1 MKKTRVLS
9 FIAAMSL
16 AATSFGLSAFAADGD
31 PVVQTP
37 GDNEHSISIT
47 KKDDEAHTF
56 EAYQLFKGTLT
67 GESKTDE
74 KAVMTGIEWGA
85 NVNKTK
91 IEAAINGNATVKAAL
106 DAYNTPDVL
115 FADPYDDAALFAAFI
130 SAKSDEEGV
139 FANAIADVF
148 AKALTG
154 DPAKSATVAAGST
167 ATKATL
173 TGLTTGYY
181 LIKDQDGSLA
191 GKNGAYSDFIL
202 QLVNNVDVKAKADA
216 PSIDKKITDADGSN
230 EREGDTAS
238 IGDKIYYELQSA
250 VPDMDLYETYYFI
263 AGDTM
268 SSGLSFD
275 GADTVS
281 VSIGGEELDDD
292 KFYVNVPGRDGKT
305 FEVVLKN
312 FIQYKAQKGKDIEIK
327 YTATLN
333 EGCDRTLTGNLN
345 TVDLLFANDPNATY
359 TGKPNPDNPDE
370 PNPDEPGPN
379 DPTGKTPEAQTK
391 VFTTGIRV
399 LKVDENGDPLSG
411 AKFKLTGAGTTA
423 VISLQSKFEEDDEE
437 GTYYKLKNGT
447 YTTTAYTA
455 AKAAL
460 YDSDAKYKL
469 VEDEASVEMVAQ
481 ATNGGTIEAYV
492 DKDGYLVFSGL
503 GEGTYTLQETE
514 APNGYNIDPT
524 VYNIEITSTPTFDAP
539 NWKVGGAEVTPS
551 ADNAWTVLTKEIVN
565 KKGIILPATGGIG
578 TVIFY
583 VVGSLLIAGAA
594 VLFVTKKKRNAAK

>member
-1 MKKTRVLS
+1 
-9 FIAAMSL
+9 MSL

-37 GDNEHSISIT
+37 SDNEHTISIT
-47 KKDDEAHTF
+47 KKDDEEHTF
-56 EAYQLFKGTLT
+56 EAYQLFSGTLT
-67 GESKTDE
+67 GTKEDKKDD
-74 KAVMTGIEWGA
+74 KAVMTGIKWGA
-85 NVNKTK
+85 NVDKTK
-91 IEAAINGNATVKAAL
+91 IKDAINGNATVKAAL
-106 DAYNTPDVL
+106 EAYNKPDVK

-130 SAKSDEEGV
+130 SAKSGEDG

-154 DPAKSATVAAGST
+154 DPAKSAKVAEGSA

-181 LIKDQDGSLA
+181 LIKDQDGSLKN
-191 GKNGAYSDFIL
+191 KNGAYSDFIL
-202 QLVNNVDVKAKADA
+202 QLVNNVDVEAKADS
-216 PSIDKKITDADGSN
+216 PSIDKKITDADGEN

-238 IGDKIYYELQSA
+238 IGDTIYYELQSA

-275 GADTVS
+275 GAKSVS
-281 VSIGGEELDDD
+281 VSIDGNKLDNDA
-292 KFYVNVPGRDGKT
+292 FYVNVPGRDGKT

-312 FIQYKAQKGKDIEIK
+312 FIQYKAQKGKDIEIN

-333 EGCDRTLTGNLN
+333 EGCDRTLTGNPN
-345 TVDLLFANDPNATY
+345 KVDLLFANNPNATY

-370 PNPDEPGPN
+370 PNNPDEPGPN
-379 DPTGKTPEAQTK
+379 DPTGKTPPAETK

-399 LKVDENGDPLSG
+399 LKVDENGDALSG

-423 VISLQSKFEEDDEE
+423 VISLQSKFEKDDE

-455 AKAAL
+455 DKAAL

-469 VEDEASVEMVAQ
+469 VEDEESVAMVAQ
-481 ATNGGTIEAYV
+481 ATNAGAIEAYV

-503 GEGTYTLQETE
+503 GEGEYKLQETE

-524 VYNIEITSTPTFDAP
+524 VYDIKITSTPTFDTP

-551 ADNAWTVLTKEIVN
+551 ADNAWTVLTKEIIN

>member
-37 GDNEHSISIT
+37 SDNEHSISIT
-47 KKDDEAHTF
+47 KKDDEEHTF

-67 GESKTDE
+67 GESKTDTS
-74 KAVMTGIEWGA
+74 AVMTGIEWGA
-85 NVNKTK
+85 NVDKSK
-91 IEAAINGNATVKAAL
+91 IKAAINGNATVKAAL
-106 DAYNTPDVL
+106 EAYNTPDVK

-130 SAKSDEEGV
+130 SAKSGEEG
-139 FANAIADVF
+139 FSNAIADVF
-148 AKALTG
+148 AKALTDG
-154 DPAKSATVAAGST
+154 DPAKSAKVAAGST

-173 TGLTTGYY
+173 TGLATGYY

-202 QLVNNVDVKAKADA
+202 QLVNNVDVEAKADA
-216 PSIDKKITDADGSN
+216 PSIDKKITDANGEN

-238 IGDKIYYELQSA
+238 IGDTIYYELQSA

-275 GADTVS
+275 GAGSVS
-281 VSIGGEELDDD
+281 VSIDGNKLDNDA
-292 KFYVNVPGRDGKT
+292 FYVNVPGRDGKT

-312 FIQYKAQKGKDIEIK
+312 FIQYKAQKGKNIEIN

-370 PNPDEPGPN
+370 PNNPDEPGPN
-379 DPTGKTPEAQTK
+379 DPTGKTPPAKTK

-399 LKVDENGDPLSG
+399 LKVDENGDALSG

-423 VISLQSKFEEDDEE
+423 VVSLQSKFEKDDE

-447 YTTTAYTA
+447 YTTAYIA
-455 AKAAL
+455 EKAAL

-469 VEDEASVEMVAQ
+469 VEDETSVEMVAQ
-481 ATNGGTIEAYV
+481 ATNAGAIEAYV
-492 DKDGYLVFSGL
+492 DKAGYLVFSGL
-503 GEGTYTLQETE
+503 GEGIYKLQETE

-524 VYNIEITSTPTFDAP
+524 VYEIEITSAPTFDAP
-539 NWKVGGAEVTPS
+539 NWKIGDAAVTPS
-551 ADNAWTVLTKEIVN
+551 ADNAWTVLTKEIIN

>member
-37 GDNEHSISIT
+37 SDNEHSISIT

-67 GESKTDE
+67 GESKTD
-74 KAVMTGIEWGA
+74 KSAVMTGIEWGA
-85 NVNKTK
+85 NVDKTK
-91 IEAAINGNATVKAAL
+91 IKAAINGNATVKAAL
-106 DAYNTPDVL
+106 EAYNTPDVK
-115 FADPYDDAALFAAFI
+115 FADPYEDAALFAAFI
-130 SAKSDEEGV
+130 SAKSGETG

-148 AKALTG
+148 AKALTDG

-181 LIKDQDGSLA
+181 RIKDQDGSLA

-202 QLVNNVDVKAKADA
+202 QLVNNVDVNAKADA
-216 PSIDKKITDADGSN
+216 PSIDKKITDANGEN

-275 GADTVS
+275 GAGSVTVS
-281 VSIGGEELDDD
+281 IDGKELDNDA
-292 KFYVNVPGRDGKT
+292 FYVNVPGRDGKT

-312 FIQYKAQKGKDIEIK
+312 FIQYKAQKGKDIEIN

-333 EGCDRTLTGNLN
+333 EGCDRTLTGNPN

-370 PNPDEPGPN
+370 PNNPDEPGPN
-379 DPTGKTPEAQTK
+379 DPTGKTPPAQTK

-399 LKVDENGDPLSG
+399 LKVDENGDALSG

-423 VISLQSKFEEDDEE
+423 VISLQSKFEEDEA

-455 AKAAL
+455 EKAAL
-460 YDSDAKYKL
+460 YDSNAKYKL
-469 VEDEASVEMVAQ
+469 VEDETSVEMVAQ
-481 ATNGGTIEAYV
+481 ATNAGAIEAYV

-503 GEGTYTLQETE
+503 GDGEYKLQETE

-524 VYNIEITSTPTFDAP
+524 VYDIKITSTPTFDTP

-551 ADNAWTVLTKEIVN
+551 ADNAWTVLTKEIIN